1 MFSLSEIFMAIA
13 SVELTSNDLLF
24 SEAVIDSRQLIN
36 GTLFVALGG
45 ENTDGHQ
52 YVTEAFR
59 KGAQAALVSRS
70 VPGTR
75 EIDLRS
81 SAARSFLIP
90 DPFPHTPFCILVDD
104 PVAALQKIATFHRDQ
119 LDLTVVGITGT
130 VGKST
135 TKELVYEVVSRAFTT
150 IKNSGNFNN
159 EIGLPLTL
167 LRVGFG
173 HRVAILEMGFYVPGE
188 IKLLCDIA
196 KPKIGVVTNVGTVH
210 AERAGSIETIAAGK
224 SELIEELPADGV
236 AILNYDD
243 PYVLP
248 MRGKSKAAVLTY
260 GLSAEAD
267 LWADELESFG
277 LDGIRFLLHCG
288 EEQFRVSVPLIG
300 RHSVHTALRAIA
312 VGRAL
317 NMKWQDIFMGLNNGQ
332 SNLRMAVMYTPNGA
346 MIIDDTYNASPDS
359 VIAAL
364 DLLRELDGKKIAILG
379 EMRELGP
386 YENQGHRSVG
396 QHAINCC
403 DELVAVGPKAK
414 EIAYAALKS
423 GMAQARVKWFE
434 NVAETIE
441 YVRLRQ
447 FSKGETVLIKGS
459 RGMQMEHIVEIL
471 ESK

>member
-13 SVELTSNDLLF
+13 GVELTSNDLLF

-36 GTLFVALGG
+36 GTLFVALSG

-52 YVTEAFR
+52 YVNEAFR

-70 VPGTR
+70 IPGTR
-75 EIDLRS
+75 EIDLR
-81 SAARSFLIP
+81 AAADRETP
-90 DPFPHTPFCILVDD
+90 VPNPFPRAPFCILVDD
-104 PVAALQKIATFHRDQ
+104 PVAALQKISAYHRDQ
-119 LDLTVVGITGT
+119 LALTVVGITGT
-130 VGKST
+130 IGKST
-135 TKELVYEVVSRAFTT
+135 TKELVYEVVSRAFLTL
-150 IKNSGNFNN
+150 KNSGNLNN

-167 LRVGFG
+167 LRAGLG
-173 HRVAILEMGFYVPGE
+173 HQAAILEMGFYVPGE

-210 AERAGSIETIAAGK
+210 AERAGSIEVIASGK
-224 SELIEELPADGV
+224 SELVAELPPDGI

-248 MRGKSKAAVLTY
+248 MKEKSKAPVLTY
-260 GLSAEAD
+260 GLNAEAD
-267 LWADELESFG
+267 LWANEIESFG
-277 LDGIRFLLHCG
+277 LDGIRFLLHSG

-346 MIIDDTYNASPDS
+346 MIIDDTYNASPES

-364 DLLRELDGKKIAILG
+364 NLLRELDGKKIAILG
-379 EMRELGP
+379 EMRELGQ

-396 QHAINCC
+396 QHAAGCC

-414 EIAYAALKS
+414 EIVYAALKS
-423 GMAQARVKWFE
+423 GMEQTRVKWFGS
-434 NVAETIE
+434 VAETIE
-441 YVRLRQ
+441 YVKLRR
-447 FSKGETVLIKGS
+447 FAKGETVLIKGS
-459 RGMQMEHIVEIL
+459 RGMQMEYIVETM